1 MLPILKN
8 LPPGT
13 SATGHMLAFTP
24 KPYRLVTEQ
33 RAEGE
38 DKFVVG
44 DFGRTATRYLVKLE
58 LRGLTGVVASVIG
71 KDPPDLRY
79 WITTGPAPWVREAR
93 GTDVPEGPEL
103 ARRVSDTALARGVD
117 LVLPRVRVVAN
128 TASG

>member
-38 DKFVVG
+38 DKFLVG

-71 KDPPDLRY
+71 KDPPDL
-79 WITTGPAPWVREAR
+79 ITTGPAPGFVKL
-93 GTDVPEGPEL
+93 EGPMYL
-103 ARRVSDTALARGVD
+103 KGPSWRVEFPT
-117 LVLPRVRVVAN
+117 PRWP
-128 TASG
+128 GE